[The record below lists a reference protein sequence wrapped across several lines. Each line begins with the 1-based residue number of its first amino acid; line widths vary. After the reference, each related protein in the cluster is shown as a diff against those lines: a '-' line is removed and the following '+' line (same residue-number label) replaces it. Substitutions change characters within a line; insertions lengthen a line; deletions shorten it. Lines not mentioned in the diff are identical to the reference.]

1 MNRTERLRAA
11 KRRWIADAVQNWVRE
26 NSNIGPGELVTNLKK
41 KYGIEL
47 PYMRVFY
54 GKQMA
59 IDNLYGKYEDSFQL
73 LYTFKAE
80 VERASPGSVVEIDT
94 HTVPFQLRGKRY
106 EKQCFRRVFVSFK
119 ACWQGFLAGCRPY
132 LAVDATALNG
142 RFRGQLVAACAI
154 DAHNWIFPVAYGV
167 LETESKESWGWFF
180 QNLKKVIGHPEGLV
194 IHTDACKGLETAVD
208 DIYPGV
214 EHRECMRHLA
224 QNFSKKFRGKFYD
237 QHLWPCSLTY
247 SIKKHNYHL
256 RQLFTKPK
264 VQAYLEEHHTK
275 IWARAQFNDICKVDY
290 VNNNLAESFNSKIK
304 KFKGLHIVD
313 LLDKIRQYLMQKFG
327 LRNSIELQKF
337 NGHIIIPRV
346 MKILMAKSKGLDMTL
361 VRRSPTEAEVTAI
374 DKEKREWRYP
384 VDVEKRTCSCRKWQV
399 TGQPCIHGLFFIT
412 SLRGEAKEI
421 DQYVHKYFSVEMF
434 KKTYAENL
442 PALEGK
448 QQWDIV
454 DPGFK
459 LSPPVQNKAAPG
471 RPRKTRIKPASEG
484 KGLGPRKRKCKRCG
498 GLGHLLKTCK
508 KAIDPAFGEE
518 DAHWG
523 ADNAEEDPPN
533 QNADLHDKQQEEEEP
548 YSEDEA
554 PVQPAGEDEAPV
566 QPAGAD
572 DAPVQPA
579 GAQDAPVEPHSET
592 NETATQASTVQR

>member
-1 MNRTERLRAA
+1 
-11 KRRWIADAVQNWVRE
+11 
-26 NSNIGPGELVTNLKK
+26 
-41 KYGIEL
+41 
-47 PYMRVFY
+47 MRVFY

-167 LETESKESWGWFF
+167 LETKSKESWGWFF

-346 MKILMAKSKGLDMTL
+346 MKILMAISKGLDMTL

-399 TGQPCIHGLFFIT
+399 TGQPCIHALFFIT

-434 KKTYAENL
+434 KK
-442 PALEGK
+442 
-448 QQWDIV
+448 I
-454 DPGFK
+454 
-459 LSPPVQNKAAPG
+459 
-471 RPRKTRIKPASEG
+471 
-484 KGLGPRKRKCKRCG
+484 C
-498 GLGHLLKTCK
+498 
-508 KAIDPAFGEE
+508 
-518 DAHWG
+518 
-523 ADNAEEDPPN
+523 
-533 QNADLHDKQQEEEEP
+533 
-548 YSEDEA
+548 
-554 PVQPAGEDEAPV
+554 
-566 QPAGAD
+566 
-572 DAPVQPA
+572 
-579 GAQDAPVEPHSET
+579 
-592 NETATQASTVQR
+592 